1 MPAPDDGHI
10 GTRIKEQR
18 RLAHLNQR
26 QLADRLPYS
35 YSLLNQ
41 VECGARRAT
50 PDFVSAVADVLGID
64 AALLTST
71 MGDELH
77 QDHPAA
83 VVAPIRE
90 ALDIYDLEPLPEP
103 VCRPVAVLAAEADR
117 VCQLVRAARLRKA
130 TGVLPGVIAE
140 LTHLAWTAPTTP
152 VWRALASTY
161 RTAHDITLKLGHP
174 DLSQVALD
182 RMYWAAERAS
192 DPHLAAVRQYKRAL
206 LYKSGSHST
215 GLRLIAEGHRL
226 LEGETTR
233 EALAVSGQLHLGASA
248 LAARAGEGGL
258 VDAHLASAR
267 NLAAR
272 VGGEAPEVHWLSFGA
287 RNADLHAFGAAVAMG
302 CYDDALSRARSIR
315 VPPSTLTS
323 RRARFLVDRA
333 RAEME
338 TGHLDSSLR
347 HLAQAR
353 HVAPEQ
359 TRYYSGTKETI
370 TGLVHLSRRTP
381 DSLAY
386 MARWVGI

>member
-1 MPAPDDGHI
+1 MPVPDDDPTGA
-10 GTRIKEQR
+10 RIKEQR
-18 RLAHLNQR
+18 RLAHLSQR

-50 PDFVSAVADVLGID
+50 GDFIEAVADILGID
-64 AALLTST
+64 AALLT
-71 MGDELH
+71 GANPDGVR
-77 QDHPAA
+77 PGGIAA

-90 ALDIYDLEPLPEP
+90 ALDIYDLEPLYGPDP
-103 VCRPVAVLAAEADR
+103 RPADVLSAEADR

-130 TGVLPGVIAE
+130 TSILPDVITE
-140 LTHLAWTAPTTP
+140 LTCLAWASPATS
-152 VWRALASTY
+152 VWQALASTY

-192 DPHLAAVRQYKRAL
+192 DPHFAAVRQYKRAL
-206 LYKSGSHST
+206 LYKAGSHGV
-215 GLRLIAEGHRL
+215 GLRLIAEGLQL

-248 LAARAGEGGL
+248 LAARAGQYGL
-258 VDAHLASAR
+258 VDTHLASAR
-267 NLAAR
+267 GLAAR
-272 VGGEAPEVHWLSFGA
+272 VGGEAPEVHWLSFGN
-287 RNADLHAFGAAVAMG
+287 RNTDLHTFGAAVAMRH
-302 CYDDALSRARSIR
+302 YDDALSQARSMQ

-338 TGHLDSSLR
+338 TGHPDASLR

-353 HVAPEQ
+353 RAAPEQ
-359 TRYYSGTKETI
+359 TRYYPGTRETI
-370 TGLVHLSRRTP
+370 SGLVHLGRRMP
-381 DSLAY
+381 DSLGHL
-386 MARWVGI
+386 ARWVGI